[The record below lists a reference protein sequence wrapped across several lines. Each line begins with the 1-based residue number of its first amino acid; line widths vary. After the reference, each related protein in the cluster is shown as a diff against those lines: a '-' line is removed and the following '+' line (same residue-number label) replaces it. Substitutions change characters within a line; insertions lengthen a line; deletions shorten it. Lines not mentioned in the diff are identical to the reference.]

1 MASIQDLGDGKYKLY
16 VELGYRGKR
25 RLRRT
30 KTIYAKN
37 ITEARKELVRFE
49 ASLMDKK
56 ITDEEKITT
65 DEFYVKWKKLYAKD
79 HYSPRQYKEVC
90 RIIDNRILPEF
101 TTAKLKEITRLD
113 VISFIKSLK
122 RVDGKGDLAPST
134 INNIY
139 KAFNSLMS
147 VAKDWDLIDDNPCK
161 NIKLPSSERK
171 EMEVYNV
178 EETKELFERL
188 EGEQW
193 NWQLIVKIAAL
204 TGARQGEI
212 VALENKHL
220 DFNNKT
226 ITIEQSLSNVAGQ
239 GLILKGTKT
248 GNKRTITVSDSLMIE
263 LNEYTKEKKKQ
274 LFEVQNLREWKGHT
288 FLFSNEFGRPLRP
301 DTVSQWWLRFMDKH
315 TDLKRIRFHD
325 LRHTSATLLLQ
336 QGVHAKVIQKRLGHS
351 KVTFTLDV
359 YSHVLEEMDRTASN
373 VLDDLFASKSDKNDE
388 SDAK

>member
-1 MASIQDLGDGKYKLY
+1 MASIQDLGYGKYKLY

-25 RLRRT
+25 RRRRT
-30 KTIYAKN
+30 KTITAKN
-37 ITEARKELVRFE
+37 MTEARRELVRFE
-49 ASLMDKK
+49 ASLLDKK
-56 ITDEEKITT
+56 ITDEEKITI
-65 DEFYVKWKKLYAKD
+65 DEFYAKWKKLYAKD
-79 HYSPRQYKEVC
+79 NYSPRQYKEVC

-101 TTAKLKEITRLD
+101 TTATLKEITRLD
-113 VISFIKSLK
+113 VISFLKSLK

-134 INNIY
+134 VHNIY
-139 KAFNSLMS
+139 KALNSLMS
-147 VAKDWDLIDDNPCK
+147 VAKNWELIESNPCE
-161 NIKLPSSERK
+161 NIKLPSLKHK
-171 EMEVYNV
+171 EIEVYNV

-188 EGEQW
+188 ENEQW
-193 NWQLIVKIAAL
+193 HWQLIVKIAAL

-226 ITIEQSLSNVAGQ
+226 IAIEQSLSNVAGQ

-248 GNKRTITVSDSLMIE
+248 GNKRTITVPDSLMIE
-263 LNEYTKEKKKQ
+263 LYEYVKEKKRQ
-274 LFEVQNLREWKGHT
+274 LFEVQNMREWEEHT
-288 FLFSNEFGRPLRP
+288 FLFSNEFGKPLRP
-301 DTVSQWWLRFMDKH
+301 DTVSQWWLRFMDKNSN
-315 TDLKRIRFHD
+315 LKRIRFHD

-373 VLDDLFASKSDKNDE
+373 VLDDLFTSKSDE
-388 SDAK
+388 SDAR